1 VDKGKLTLPFSA
13 ECLQISVLPAPP
25 PAEAWRGAE
34 ICRRSTENGY
44 IDLPVPVTC
53 EVTFLYSK
61 FAVKAASQPEKSTLT
76 GTWGQCYKN
85 AMVN

>member
-1 VDKGKLTLPFSA
+1 M
-13 ECLQISVLPAPP
+13 
-25 PAEAWRGAE
+25 
-34 ICRRSTENGY
+34 ENGY

-85 AMVN
+85 AMVNYRGNFIPSFSRVKLTLKND

>member
-1 VDKGKLTLPFSA
+1 MALPT
-13 ECLQISVLPAPP
+13 
-25 PAEAWRGAE
+25 EAWRGAE
-34 ICRRSTENGY
+34 IRRRSAENSY
-44 IDLPVPVTC
+44 VDLPGPVTC

-85 AMVN
+85 TMVNYRGNYIPSFSRVKLTLKND